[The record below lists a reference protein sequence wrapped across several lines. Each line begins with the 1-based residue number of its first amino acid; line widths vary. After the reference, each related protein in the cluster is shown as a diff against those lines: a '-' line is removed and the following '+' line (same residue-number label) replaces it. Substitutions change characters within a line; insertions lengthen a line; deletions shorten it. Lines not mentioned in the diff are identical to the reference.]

1 MKKVKQH
8 TGKLLERAFG
18 KHEDFTL
25 EHQCFIGIC
34 FFTAILFFISVILN
48 IFIGLNLETVIG
60 TLFFGIAFS
69 GFYFLARWKG
79 IFYPIYWI
87 VLACGCLFVSI
98 SWFYT
103 GGISGAAT
111 TISLV
116 MLAMVNLVA
125 IKGRRLLSIFILS
138 FNLFILYCIEFI
150 KPDLIILYENNMAKF
165 VDNYFTYIIGGLIIS
180 FVIHFIMQH
189 FRSERKKVKDSEEKL
204 IAILNNIPDLAWLK
218 DSDSKFTKVNQP
230 FSSACGLAIPDII
243 GKTVYDV
250 WPEKLAE
257 QLAKDDFEI
266 LKTGKRLYKN
276 EIIFDRQNREI
287 RLETIKTP
295 IMNQDGKITGIVG
308 IARDIT
314 EKKQMEQRLV
324 QSEKMEAIGTLA
336 GGIAHDFNNILSG
349 ILGYAQLGKTN
360 IDNPG
365 KLSRHL
371 EQIIKGSQRAAELVR
386 QILTVSRQYEYEKK
400 PLQICVVVKEVL
412 KLIRATI
419 PAFVEIREDI
429 NCESI
434 ILADPSQIHQIIMN
448 LCTNAYQSM
457 PDTKG
462 TLSVVLKNIKITE
475 KDSFSGFD
483 IKPGD
488 FLKLEI
494 SDTGKGMDKHTL
506 EKVFDPYFTTKEIGK
521 GTGLGLALVHGIV
534 QEHKGFIQVDS
545 EPGKGSCFRIFFP
558 VVEKKTE
565 SVTPMVS
572 KTLKL
577 STGTESIM
585 VVDDEKSIRCST
597 RELLEDCGYKVSVFL
612 NGREA
617 FDDFQRNPDK
627 YDLIITDMTMPEMT
641 GDILARKILEIKPG
655 LPIILC
661 TGYSDRI
668 TQDQVYKIGIMRYI
682 QKPLIND
689 DIAVIIRDV
698 LDEKK
703 T

>member
-1 MKKVKQH
+1 
-8 TGKLLERAFG
+8 
-18 KHEDFTL
+18 
-25 EHQCFIGIC
+25 
-34 FFTAILFFISVILN
+34 
-48 IFIGLNLETVIG
+48 
-60 TLFFGIAFS
+60 
-69 GFYFLARWKG
+69 
-79 IFYPIYWI
+79 
-87 VLACGCLFVSI
+87 
-98 SWFYT
+98 
-103 GGISGAAT
+103 
-111 TISLV
+111 
-116 MLAMVNLVA
+116 
-125 IKGRRLLSIFILS
+125 
-138 FNLFILYCIEFI
+138 
-150 KPDLIILYENNMAKF
+150 
-165 VDNYFTYIIGGLIIS
+165 
-180 FVIHFIMQH
+180 
-189 FRSERKKVKDSEEKL
+189 
-204 IAILNNIPDLAWLK
+204 
-218 DSDSKFTKVNQP
+218 
-230 FSSACGLAIPDII
+230 
-243 GKTVYDV
+243 
-250 WPEKLAE
+250 
-257 QLAKDDFEI
+257 
-266 LKTGKRLYKN
+266 
-276 EIIFDRQNREI
+276 
-287 RLETIKTP
+287 
-295 IMNQDGKITGIVG
+295 MNQNGEITGIVG

-314 EKKQMEQRLV
+314 DKKQMEQRLV